1 MINILIVSHEPL
13 TPSLKSMYCIDD
25 LKLKFNVE
33 FLSLRS
39 YYYKKNDF
47 KFNDELTNEFQDFS
61 KIFKFWRYIS
71 KFNINDTYVFLENS
85 TIHLSA
91 LLVNYLLKDFK
102 VCRYILYRSYLSNNS
117 LISKKNISHKL
128 LHIFKKNYFKS
139 LIINKLNSINYT
151 LVFASGL
158 EKPLVKSKEFVPL
171 NSTIISNK
179 KKIEDEIINSNYIV
193 FIDQGYPTHPDLL
206 KKGFQPNNE
215 YDFIKSYNRFF
226 DFIEK
231 KYSTK
236 VIIAKHPKS
245 SVDNN
250 YFDGREVIVNKTKSL
265 ILNSKFVIAH
275 SSLINL
281 FAVYNYKKILLI
293 YNSEL
298 KLFPSNSF
306 SHIKEFSN
314 MLDLDIINI
323 ENKTDYSK
331 INLCVDKPKYD
342 MFIKKYI
349 SINNN
354 PNHKLI
360 TDAINLNYNSKKY
373 INN

>member
-1 MINILIVSHEPL
+1 MINILIISHEPL

-25 LKLKFNVE
+25 LQLKFNVE

-39 YYYKKNDF
+39 YYYKKNGF

-61 KIFKFWRYIS
+61 NIFKFWRYIS

-85 TIHLSA
+85 TTHLSS
-91 LLVNYLLKDFK
+91 LIVDYLIKDFK
-102 VCRYILYRSYLSNNS
+102 LCRYVLYRSYLSNNS
-117 LISKKNISHKL
+117 TISNQTKIQKL
-128 LHIFKKNYFKS
+128 LSFFNFRNLCFFIVNKCAIRNF
-139 LIINKLNSINYT
+139 LI
-151 LVFASGL
+151 VFASGSS
-158 EKPLVKSKEFVPL
+158 KPLINCNKFIAL
-171 NSTIISNK
+171 NSTIISNE
-179 KKIEDEIINSNYIV
+179 KKIEDEIINSNYVV

-215 YDFIKSYNRFF
+215 HDFIKSYNRFF

-231 KYSTK
+231 KYSTS

-245 SVDNN
+245 SVNNN
-250 YFDGREVIVNKTKSL
+250 YFVGREVIVNKTKSL

-281 FAVYNYKKILLI
+281 FAVLNYKRILLV

-306 SHIKEFSN
+306 SHMKEFSKL
-314 MLDLDIINI
+314 LDLDLINI
-323 ENKTDYSK
+323 ENEADYSK
-331 INLCVDKPKYD
+331 IDLSINKLKYD
-342 MFIKKYI
+342 LFIKKYI
-349 SINNN
+349 CLNND

-360 TDAINLNYNSKKY
+360 EDAILSDHMTKMK
-373 INN
+373 

>member
-1 MINILIVSHEPL
+1 M
-13 TPSLKSMYCIDD
+13 K
-25 LKLKFNVE
+25 
-33 FLSLRS
+33 
-39 YYYKKNDF
+39 
-47 KFNDELTNEFQDFS
+47 
-61 KIFKFWRYIS
+61 
-71 KFNINDTYVFLENS
+71 
-85 TIHLSA
+85 
-91 LLVNYLLKDFK
+91 
-102 VCRYILYRSYLSNNS
+102 
-117 LISKKNISHKL
+117 
-128 LHIFKKNYFKS
+128 
-139 LIINKLNSINYT
+139 
-151 LVFASGL
+151 
-158 EKPLVKSKEFVPL
+158 
-171 NSTIISNK
+171 
-179 KKIEDEIINSNYIV
+179 
-193 FIDQGYPTHPDLL
+193 
-206 KKGFQPNNE
+206 
-215 YDFIKSYNRFF
+215 
-226 DFIEK
+226 K